1 MDREGKRVLSIRNL
15 PFTVDDS
22 CQKLASYL
30 DISKRYH
37 LSIDDDDDDDDDRKE
52 VEDSK
57 ELVKGLPGQVF
68 LLGKFWSLRLVVVVV
83 VCYCVVVIFFF
94 FF

>member
-68 LLGKFWSLRLVVVVV
+68 SGKVPEWTPDVHFFW
-83 VCYCVVVIFFF
+83 
-94 FF
+94 